1 LHRAEPLPVATADAL
16 GDHACYGA
24 ATGVARDG
32 RTARG
37 DVPVVVTHFQTQQR
51 DFGAERNRRAVA
63 AQVRYIPEMTY
74 NRPYD
79 TTPRRTSNHVE

>member
-1 LHRAEPLPVATADAL
+1 VPRLALLATVERPA
-16 GDHACYGA
+16 
-24 ATGVARDG
+24 
-32 RTARG
+32 G

-51 DFGAERNRRAVA
+51 DFGAERNGRAVA